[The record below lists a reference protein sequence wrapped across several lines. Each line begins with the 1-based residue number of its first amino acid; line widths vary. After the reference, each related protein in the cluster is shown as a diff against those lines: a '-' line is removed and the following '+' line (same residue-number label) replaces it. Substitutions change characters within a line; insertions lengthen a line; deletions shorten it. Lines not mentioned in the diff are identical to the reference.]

1 MLLQNAFQPAYLAQF
16 DVKAPIRIPKSFPAD
31 PDKPYHIPCIEMP
44 AELQTQLDF
53 ESKLDRSSA
62 NIDRLIA
69 AGESS
74 ARLFLQ
80 QRLASGPPRSR

>member
-1 MLLQNAFQPAYLAQF
+1 
-16 DVKAPIRIPKSFPAD
+16 
-31 PDKPYHIPCIEMP
+31 MP

-69 AGESS
+69 AGEGS
-74 ARLFLQ
+74 ARLFLR
-80 QRLASGPPRSR
+80 QRLASGAPRSG